1 MRLVPPVVAAPAA
14 RVGGRLYR
22 RLAPD
27 ERTVVEANLRRV
39 RPELTGAA
47 LDRAVGEV
55 FAGYGRYWADSLR
68 LPHLDRGALERG
80 FTVEGLEIVTDAL
93 EEGRSPIVALPH
105 LGTWEWAAAWMTQI
119 AGFDLTAVAE
129 RLEPP
134 EVYDWFLDYRR
145 GLGMD
150 IIPHGPDAGTQLA
163 AAMRAPRIVTLLC
176 DRDITG
182 DGIEV
187 EFFGET
193 TKLPGGPALLA
204 LRSGAPLLPT
214 AIYFDGPGAHGVVHP
229 ALDTERRGRLR
240 ADVTRVTQDLAH
252 ALEELIRAA
261 PEQWHLLQPSW
272 PSDYELLGRVPPG
285 GHADRPGTSS

>member
-1 MRLVPPVVAAPAA
+1 MPSLLSLPVLRSADLAVRLVPPVVAAPAA

-80 FTVEGLEIVTDAL
+80 FTVEGLEIVTGAL

-150 IIPHGPDAGTQLA
+150 IIPLGPDAGTQLA

-193 TKLPGGPALLA
+193 TKLPGGPAPSPCA
-204 LRSGAPLLPT
+204 AARRCCPRRST
-214 AIYFDGPGAHGVVHP
+214 S
-229 ALDTERRGRLR
+229 T
-240 ADVTRVTQDLAH
+240 
-252 ALEELIRAA
+252 A
-261 PEQWHLLQPSW
+261 PEPTEWSTPHSTPNAAAGCE
-272 PSDYELLGRVPPG
+272 P
-285 GHADRPGTSS
+285 TSPASPRTWRTHSRS